1 MDAKQINQ
9 TVELLPL
16 VGSELRKA
24 GAYFVGPCPMCGGED
39 RFTVMHTSGGDRW
52 HCRQCGDGKY
62 HGVIDFIMARDR
74 VSFLDACKA
83 LGGEKLYQVQ
93 KNTTKIQ
100 PAPKVQ
106 PIQVP
111 DDAAQARMIAAMTA
125 AGDALFTP
133 DGQQAQDYLR
143 SRGLALG
150 TWYAWHIGYNAKT
163 YDTAT
168 EKKRPAI
175 WLPWYYIDAQ
185 RESITTIKYRFI
197 DELAKDNKHRFN
209 SMSGGKITGHLYG
222 LWDAQPTDKVL
233 LLVEGELNA
242 LSLWQQRPRDVTVLS
257 IGSEGGGRPEVI
269 AQIAQRYQR
278 VYIWCDDAAR
288 TLKYKAMITQPT
300 KGLQSPT
307 IDGAKIDANKLLQAG
322 KLAEFIKQVIGV
334 DYMP

>member
-83 LGGEKLYQVQ
+83 LSGAGEVVL
-93 KNTTKIQ
+93 TPTRQ
-100 PAPKVQ
+100 PARQPATTPKKE
-106 PIQVP
+106 PTTP
-111 DDAAQARMIAAMTA
+111 DAPTQARMMAAMDA
-125 AGDALFTP
+125 AGDALYTP

-168 EKKRPAI
+168 ETKRPAI

-209 SMSGGKITGHLYG
+209 SISGGKITGHLYG

-257 IGSEGGGRPEVI
+257 IGSEGGGPEVI
-269 AQIAQRYQR
+269 AQIAQRQR
-278 VYIWCDDAAR
+278 V
-288 TLKYKAMITQPT
+288 L
-300 KGLQSPT
+300 
-307 IDGAKIDANKLLQAG
+307 
-322 KLAEFIKQVIGV
+322 FGV
-334 DYMP
+334 MMQRGP

>member
-1 MDAKQINQ
+1 MDANQINQ

-24 GAYFVGPCPMCGGED
+24 GAYYVGPCPMCGGVD
-39 RFTVMHTSGGDRW
+39 RFTVKHTSGGDRW
-52 HCRQCGDGKY
+52 HCRHCGDGKY

-74 VSFLDACKA
+74 VSFLEACKA
-83 LGGEKLYQVQ
+83 LSGAGEVVL
-93 KNTTKIQ
+93 TPTRQ
-100 PAPKVQ
+100 PARQPATTPKKE
-106 PIQVP
+106 PTTP
-111 DDAAQARMIAAMTA
+111 DAPTQARMMAAMDA
-125 AGDALFTP
+125 AGDALYTP

-150 TWYAWHIGYNAKT
+150 TWYAWHLGAAVI
-163 YDTAT
+163 YDPAAQR
-168 EKKRPAI
+168 KRPALSI
-175 WLPWYYIDAQ
+175 PWYYVDAQ
-185 RESITTIKYRFI
+185 REVIAAIKYRFV
-197 DELAKDNKHRFN
+197 DADPKGLRYTSAPG
-209 SMSGGKITGHLYG
+209 SMPVLYG
-222 LWDAQPTDKVL
+222 LWDAQPTDTTL

-269 AQIAQRYQR
+269 AQIAQRYKR
-278 VYIWCDDAAR
+278 VFIWCDDAAR
-288 TLKYKAMITQPT
+288 TVKYKAMIAQPT